1 LIDTPGFDDTYRS
14 DAEVLGDIVNWL
26 SQAYIE
32 KIQLTGILYIHP
44 ISAKRMGKKATDS
57 ISSFKMLCGAEAL
70 RKVVLVT
77 TFWDQVDYMVGEERE
92 RELRESALFWAIML
106 RHGSKVLRH
115 YNDQSTAKAIIQHL
129 LDIRT
134 EQDQGT
140 FLDIQ
145 KEMVVDKLQLDQT
158 SAGKLMLSALEQQR
172 LAFERELADLQ
183 KELEHAIEEQNRD
196 HLQLLETIRRQ
207 AEVNRK
213 FVEEDISRM
222 QATCQSL
229 KREMAEKDDIKY
241 AEEARLQR
249 QREDEVRALLEKL
262 GDLKARGAELD
273 KQKEIRESVEAKQ
286 KQIALLKSR
295 QKHQTRCVLM

>member
-26 SQAYIE
+26 NQAYIE

-57 ISSFKMLCGAEAL
+57 ISSFKMLCGADAL

-77 TFWDQVDYMVGEERE
+77 TFWDQVDYMVGEGRE

-106 RHGSKVLRH
+106 KRGSKVFRH
-115 YNDQSTAKAIIQHL
+115 YNHRSTAKAIIQHL

-145 KEMVVDKLQLDQT
+145 KEMVVNKLQLDQT
-158 SAGKLMLSALEQQR
+158 SAGKLMMSTLEQQR

-183 KELEHAIEEQNRD
+183 KDLERAIEEQNRD
-196 HLQLLETIRRQ
+196 HLQLLETIRKQ
-207 AEVNRK
+207 AEDNRRL
-213 FVEEDISRM
+213 VEEDISRM
-222 QATCQSL
+222 QATCQRL
-229 KREMAEKDDIKY
+229 KREIAEKDDIKY
-241 AEEARLQR
+241 AEEARLQQ
-249 QREDEVRALLEKL
+249 QREDEVRALSEKL
-262 GDLKARGAELD
+262 RDLEARDAELD
-273 KQKEIRESVEAKQ
+273 EQKEIRGKVEANR

-295 QKHQTRCVLM
+295 QKHQLRCVFM